1 MNYFL
6 EFNEFLDCWQKKWK
20 YHLSGQAA
28 RLKGDYGLTDILKE
42 IKGWIEDLKET
53 YNVLVWDS

>member
-6 EFNEFLDCWQKKWK
+6 EFKEFLDCWQKKWK
-20 YHLSGQAA
+20 HHPSGQAV
-28 RLKGDYGLTDILKE
+28 RLKGDYGLTDILEE